1 LVQKKAVVI
10 KGDGT
15 GPELVKCMMD
25 VLKAC
30 NSSIELIP
38 VEAGSEFWKKN
49 KTNSY
54 ITDEVWKLLSES
66 DACFKGPTT
75 TIPDPNAPRSVAVSI
90 RQKFEL
96 YANIRPIKTYKTSHV
111 DLDFVC
117 VREAT
122 EGLYAGIEFK
132 TSDDSAIAIRKITRK
147 SCERVTKK
155 AFELCTDLKFKK
167 IFIITKRNILKET
180 DGIFVSAVD
189 RYKKDFPSIETE
201 EYYIDN
207 VTQQIVK
214 NPKRFNKSV
223 LLSTN
228 LFMDIISEC
237 ASGHV
242 GSIGNVY
249 SGNYGDKYAMFEPAH
264 GSAPKYAGQNK
275 VNPVATICSGA
286 WMADYLGEKDISKAI
301 FKATEDV
308 INENKFV
315 TYDLGGTS
323 SLIQMAEQISNRASK
338 LLTK

>member
-1 LVQKKAVVI
+1 MAKKAIVI

-15 GPELVKCMMD
+15 GPELVQSMVN
-25 VLKAC
+25 VLKNC

-38 VEAGSEFWKKN
+38 VEAGSEYWQKN
-49 KTNSY
+49 KTTSY
-54 ITDEVWKLLSES
+54 ISDEVWDLLKNS

-75 TIPDPNAPRSVAVSI
+75 TIPDPSAPRSVAVSI

-96 YANIRPIKTYKTSHV
+96 YANIRPIKTYSTSIK
-111 DLDFVC
+111 DLNFVC
-117 VREAT
+117 VREST

-147 SCERVTKK
+147 GCERLAKK
-155 AFELCTDLKFKK
+155 SFELANDLKFKK
-167 IFIITKRNILKET
+167 IFVVTKRNILKET
-180 DGIFVSAVD
+180 DGIFMESVEKFHNLNKNID
-189 RYKKDFPSIETE
+189 IE

-207 VTQQIVK
+207 VTQQLVK
-214 NPKRFNKSV
+214 NPERFNNSL

-249 SGNYGDKYAMFEPAH
+249 SGNYGDDYAMFEPAH
-264 GSAPKYAGQNK
+264 GSAPKYSGQNK

-286 WMADYLGEKDISKAI
+286 WMAEFLGEKDISNAI
-301 FKATEDV
+301 FNATNDV
-308 INENKFV
+308 INENKYV
-315 TYDLGGTS
+315 TYDLGGQS
-323 SLIQMAEQISNRASK
+323 SLSQMAENISQRAAK
-338 LLTK
+338 LLSK